1 MSPHSSTELAAQKAE
16 EGWTYPGADF
26 CFQKE
31 NRKPDE
37 MESKHKVLLEKSY
50 QNLVE
55 SVTDVDRVVEVLAH
69 CGALTPS
76 ERYELG
82 HKFSSSPEK
91 VDLLLKTLL
100 SKDRD
105 HFAEFCTALEKTHPH
120 LHSMLLSD
128 TGIPDHT
135 TGKKPECRQLHNKEA
150 ASARV

>member
-1 MSPHSSTELAAQKAE
+1 
-16 EGWTYPGADF
+16 
-26 CFQKE
+26 
-31 NRKPDE
+31 
-37 MESKHKVLLEKSY
+37 MESKHKVLLEKYY

-55 SVTDVDRVVEVLAH
+55 SVTDVDRVVDVLAH
-69 CGALTPS
+69 CETLTQS

-82 HKFSSSPEK
+82 QKFSSSPEK

-120 LHSMLLSD
+120 LRSMLLSD
-128 TGIPDHT
+128 TGISDHT
-135 TGKKPECRQLHNKEA
+135 TGKKPECRLYKEA

>member
-1 MSPHSSTELAAQKAE
+1 
-16 EGWTYPGADF
+16 
-26 CFQKE
+26 
-31 NRKPDE
+31 
-37 MESKHKVLLEKSY
+37 MESKHKVLLEKYY

-69 CGALTPS
+69 CGTLTPS

-100 SKDRD
+100 SKDGD
-105 HFAEFCTALEKTHPH
+105 HFAEFCAALEKTHPH

-128 TGIPDHT
+128 TGTPDHT
-135 TGKKPECRQLHNKEA
+135 TGKKPECRQLRKEA
-150 ASARV
+150 ASARVWRSKAFDTRTKSMI